1 MDTTAWDG
9 QENPRLPSSSS
20 ALDEL
25 FDKFFDWPAFS
36 GAPQPID
43 ESSHYPSPPFSDSPS
58 SPISGYGYE
67 HGGYSPS
74 SPVHASQLSIRDLE
88 AEFLRMRAPYDDPVH
103 GSDYSGQTPPD
114 LVQGGSTSPSDHSGS
129 LPSDR
134 SDDGH
139 HRPRV
144 SLREAQAHDDEWTYP
159 QTESSVKPV
168 PRGYPPRI
176 HVHGDQPRA
185 QYASQSAGQKR
196 RRSAA
201 DSDKRQRQ
209 LADPVQTADVR
220 KSGACLPCR
229 VTKTRCHESGVCPTC
244 RKSFPDH
251 SHLVCTRKTPG
262 SAWPIITQGPDVWS
276 KDPYAEEQLCSCA
289 RRYFGTPREITI
301 FLTTDLKSP
310 ALRAIVQPYKSNDD
324 SDEAKKADFPRDH
337 VPSHEAL
344 QRWVEGQ
351 IRREYN
357 SADFPRALQS
367 FLLAYSEGGRSL
379 PKHDLVDN
387 VHKMNCFFRIWR
399 MPSFW
404 CRDPANHIVTLPLS
418 VQARLRKIA
427 REALKLLEYKV
438 LKSLDDCLGQHSQPQ
453 PQERMAIWA
462 CLWQL
467 ILMYRD
473 LMGAFKA
480 QIARA
485 GPNGGVYHA
494 HYQRLADVHFPMVA
508 IFYHYQF
515 RTKKSLEISL
525 DWLQAGSH
533 HRHDPKNK
541 GDICHLGRRLLEARK
556 DMYQSLR
563 SSADDCDALLCVLV
577 VNHEL
582 KKLNARKR
590 APKASGKSR
599 GSRRGG
605 GDDCDD
611 DGE

>member
-9 QENPRLPSSSS
+9 QENPRLPSSS
-20 ALDEL
+20 ALEEL

-43 ESSHYPSPPFSDSPS
+43 ESSHYPSPPFSDSPP
-58 SPISGYGYE
+58 SPVSGYGYE
-67 HGGYSPS
+67 YSPS
-74 SPVHASQLSIRDLE
+74 SPVHAAHLSIRDLE
-88 AEFLRMRAPYDDPVH
+88 AEFLRMRAPYDDVAVH
-103 GSDYSGQTPPD
+103 GSDYSGHTPPE

-144 SLREAQAHDDEWTYP
+144 TLREAQAQDDEWTYP
-159 QTESSVKPV
+159 QTESSVKSV
-168 PRGYPPRI
+168 PRGYPARI
-176 HVHGDQPRA
+176 HVRGDQPRA

-196 RRSAA
+196 RRPAA

-220 KSGACLPCR
+220 KN
-229 VTKTRCHESGVCPTC
+229 
-244 RKSFPDH
+244 
-251 SHLVCTRKTPG
+251 
-262 SAWPIITQGPDVWS
+262 VWS

-351 IRREYN
+351 IKREYK
-357 SADFPRALQS
+357 SDFPRALQS

-399 MPSFW
+399 MSSFW

-473 LMGAFKA
+473 LMGAFKS
-480 QIARA
+480 QIVRA
-485 GPNGGVYHA
+485 GPNGDVYHA

-590 APKASGKSR
+590 APKGSGKSR
-599 GSRRGG
+599 SSRRGG
-605 GDDCDD
+605 ADDCDD